1 MTREPTSQFRDE
13 NPHQGPSHSF
23 GVPSETQR
31 ERTRESEHGSSL
43 QEREQPISARR
54 ESRRAVE
61 APRRGPV
68 SSIERG
74 GFGTPFTM
82 MRRLADDMDRLFEEF
97 AFGGDLASRGFRG
110 AGSLWSPQVETFRR
124 GDELVVR
131 ADLPGLSK
139 DDIDVEVEDGVLT
152 IQGERNEEH
161 RDENDGY
168 YRTERN
174 YGRFSRSIALPE
186 GADPDRCDATFKD
199 GVLEITIPTPAM
211 PERKAR
217 RLQVK

>member
-1 MTREPTSQFRDE
+1 MTREPTNQFRDE

-23 GVPSETQR
+23 GIPSETR
-31 ERTRESEHGSSL
+31 ERARPSEHESTM

-61 APRRGPV
+61 NPRRGPV
-68 SSIERG
+68 SSLERAESG
-74 GFGTPFTM
+74 GPFTM

-110 AGSLWSPQVETFRR
+110 SGSLWSPQVETFRR

-131 ADLPGLSK
+131 ADLPGLSR
-139 DDIDVEVEDGVLT
+139 DDIEVEVDDGVLT
-152 IQGERNEEH
+152 IHGERNQEQH
-161 RDENDGY
+161 DEDDGY
-168 YRTERN
+168 YRTERS

-186 GADPDRCDATFKD
+186 GADPDRCDAMFKD
-199 GVLEITIPTPAM
+199 GVLEITIPTP
-211 PERKAR
+211 PVPQRRAR